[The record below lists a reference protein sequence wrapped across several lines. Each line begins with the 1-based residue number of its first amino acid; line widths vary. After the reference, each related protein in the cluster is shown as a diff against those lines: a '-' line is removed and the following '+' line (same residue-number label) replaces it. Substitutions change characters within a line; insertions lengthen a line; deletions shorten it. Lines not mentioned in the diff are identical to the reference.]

1 MSDAVFLPVSWLF
14 GLIGFNTTNV
24 VGGALHQCLDQGV
37 SLFLREGTQRIMG
50 TTVTHWI
57 QKIKTYKFLCAIKN
71 KTQTVPE
78 KFQGLR
84 KNLSLSDL
92 DLVASGA
99 RTPPFLCL
107 QVLREQSLDELT
119 GHKHSTTVRS
129 PWGHRSCVMSRHGYL
144 QLTALHQLD
153 DVAEQHVSVPLAEPA
168 DIVRHLR
175 RSDKLRVVLQVYC
188 KCRRAVLMS

>member
-1 MSDAVFLPVSWLF
+1 MK
-14 GLIGFNTTNV
+14 
-24 VGGALHQCLDQGV
+24 
-37 SLFLREGTQRIMG
+37 TQRIMG

-129 PWGHRSCVMSRHGYL
+129 P
-144 QLTALHQLD
+144 
-153 DVAEQHVSVPLAEPA
+153 
-168 DIVRHLR
+168 
-175 RSDKLRVVLQVYC
+175 
-188 KCRRAVLMS
+188 